1 MKEVVQKPVTDDL
14 NPILAVLK
22 QEDAETMSA
31 LREELKDAWNKN
43 QIFRTETEMRVSVL
57 NDGYHPTK
65 ASKYWQAVREMTA
78 HFNALI
84 NLSFEIRRTNVER
97 LRLERKLQ
105 EAQAGNDPLDVVEI
119 EIDLDENLYA
129 KAHQE
134 QTARDRVRELKTWSK
149 IKAELNDGSFDDQ
162 NVNTHQ
168 AVALKAVLEH
178 RLSTLSN
185 TSDLSEILN
194 VVGPLQTISR
204 LITED
209 GNLLDFEQGRAQLT
223 DASDK
228 NQ

>member
-1 MKEVVQKPVTDDL
+1 MKEVVQRSVTEDL

-22 QEDAETMSA
+22 QEDAEVMSA
-31 LREELKDAWNKN
+31 LREELKDNWNKN

-65 ASKYWQAVREMTA
+65 ASKYWQAVREMSA

-84 NLSFEIRRTNVER
+84 GVSFELRRTNIER

-105 EAQAGNDPLDVVEI
+105 EAKAGNDPLDVAEI
-119 EIDLDENLYA
+119 EVDLDQNLYT
-129 KAHQE
+129 KANQE
-134 QTARDRVRELKTWSK
+134 AEARDRVRELKTWSK

-178 RLSTLSN
+178 RLTTLS
-185 TSDLSEILN
+185 SISELSEFLN
-194 VVGPLQTISR
+194 VMGPLQTIDR
-204 LITED
+204 LITKD
-209 GNLLDFEQGRAQLT
+209 GNLLSFQQARAKLT
-223 DASDK
+223 DSSDK